1 MEILENNEPRFH
13 DGKLIGVRTETETFR
28 TEFKSNFRTFCHLI
42 PRLYKFSKMDWSLA
56 VNCFSSLF
64 NFGMKNK
71 VVIATIIFPSSD
83 QNRAAVKDLGYEI
96 TDNDDIEFELI
107 CPAEFDDDIPTLEQL
122 LLDYEQWKKILDT
135 PDLYKGQ
142 KMEVPKRELS
152 KILCE
157 FFLPITDGRK

>member
-1 MEILENNEPRFH
+1 MEILENNDPRFH
-13 DGKLIGVRTETETFR
+13 DGKFMGCR
-28 TEFKSNFRTFCHLI
+28 TEFDRNE
-42 PRLYKFSKMDWSLA
+42 
-56 VNCFSSLF
+56 
-64 NFGMKNK
+64 K
-71 VVIATIIFPSSD
+71 VVIATIMFHSSG
-83 QNRAAVKDLGYEI
+83 QNRDTAKYFGYEI
-96 TDNDDIEFELI
+96 TDNDDIQLEII

-122 LLDYEQWKKILDT
+122 ILDYEQWKKILDT